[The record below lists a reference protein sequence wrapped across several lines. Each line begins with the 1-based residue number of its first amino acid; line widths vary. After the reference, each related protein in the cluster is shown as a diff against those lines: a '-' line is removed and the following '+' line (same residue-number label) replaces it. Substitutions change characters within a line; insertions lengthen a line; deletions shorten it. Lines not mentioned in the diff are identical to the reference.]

1 MNNRYYSEY
10 YSIIIFQVY

>member
-1 MNNRYYSEY
+1 MNNRYYPEY